1 MNMRKILL
9 LISIMMTLGW
19 LSSCE
24 IETSSKGNLYGF
36 WHLVSIDSLS
46 NETPQ
51 GTVDMSEKLIF
62 WAVQVHLVELMDQT
76 LERSPIVCRF
86 EREGDSLFFD
96 TPYYLDRAKGDSLV
110 VDVERMNYYGLNAM
124 KPRMLIE
131 SLSSNKMV
139 IKTAV
144 ARLKFRKM

>member
-51 GTVDMSEKLIF
+51 G
-62 WAVQVHLVELMDQT
+62 
-76 LERSPIVCRF
+76 IVCRF